1 VLERQSPLPFVP
13 VDHRKHHAALKHL
26 SLEVGSMLFLN
37 PLYLKRSS
45 VPCRSEALS
54 AASAPRTASYIVVRL
69 SFVNAAQ
76 FIE

>member
-1 VLERQSPLPFVP
+1 MPRLSI
-13 VDHRKHHAALKHL
+13 L
-26 SLEVGSMLFLN
+26 SLEVGN
-37 PLYLKRSS
+37 PLYLKRGS
-45 VPCRSEALS
+45 VPCHSEALS